1 MNTSHRAQFAPRVAI
16 YARFSSDLQRDASIE
31 DQVRLCRGLVERE
44 GWSVV
49 ETFTDFAMSGSS
61 ALRPGYQA
69 LLAAVRAGQ
78 VDVVVSES
86 LDRLSR
92 DQEHVAALHKQ
103 TRFAGVRIVTL
114 SEGEVSELHVGLKGT
129 MGALYIK
136 DLADKTRRGL
146 EGCVREGRSGGGLC
160 YGYRVV
166 RGPAG
171 RDGEPERGLR
181 EIESVKV
188 DAGTGSHQQLRIAC
202 RS

>member
-1 MNTSHRAQFAPRVAI
+1 
-16 YARFSSDLQRDASIE
+16 
-31 DQVRLCRGLVERE
+31 
-44 GWSVV
+44 
-49 ETFTDFAMSGSS
+49 
-61 ALRPGYQA
+61 
-69 LLAAVRAGQ
+69 
-78 VDVVVSES
+78 
-86 LDRLSR
+86 
-92 DQEHVAALHKQ
+92 
-103 TRFAGVRIVTL
+103 
-114 SEGEVSELHVGLKGT
+114 

-188 DAGTGSHQQLRIAC
+188 DAAAGSHRQLRIAC
-202 RS
+202 RG